1 MSNLN
6 IIQALS
12 EIVERQNI
20 IIRRQAEALAQL
32 GGGCMEDEVQEMN
45 DRVKTFLGLE

>member
-32 GGGCMEDEVQEMN
+32 GGGCMEDEIDEIN
-45 DRVKTFLGLE
+45 SRVKLYLDI